1 MHFRK
6 NSHISGILL
15 NSCSE
20 KLYKM
25 LKDLLERE
33 TGLPVL
39 GYLPACRRRRWK
51 AAIWA

>member
-1 MHFRK
+1 MNFRK
-6 NSHISGILL
+6 NSHLAGILL

-25 LKDLLERE
+25 LKSLLERE

-39 GYLPACRRRRWK
+39 GYSAPICRRQR
-51 AAIWA
+51 